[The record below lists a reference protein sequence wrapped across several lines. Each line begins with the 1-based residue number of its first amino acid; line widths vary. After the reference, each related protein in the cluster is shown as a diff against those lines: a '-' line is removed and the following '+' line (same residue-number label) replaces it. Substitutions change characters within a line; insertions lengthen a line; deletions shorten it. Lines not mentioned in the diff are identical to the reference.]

1 MRVAKNEGD
10 KIMNWQSRLEK
21 TAIALNLL
29 GLAFGFCILG
39 VLVLAKGKGAGGT
52 WVSGSLGIAVGAL
65 FLLFAIYF
73 CKHSRGASRDT
84 RTALKADLKKG
95 ELSSLKKIII

>member
-39 VLVLAKGKGAGGT
+39 VLILAKGDGAGGS
-52 WVSGSLGIAVGAL
+52 WVSGSLGVVVGAL

-73 CKHSRGASRDT
+73 CKHSASRDT

>member
-1 MRVAKNEGD
+1 
-10 KIMNWQSRLEK
+10 MNWQSRLEK

-39 VLVLAKGKGAGGT
+39 ILILAKGESAGGS
-52 WVSGSLGIAVGAL
+52 WVSGGLGIVVGTL

-73 CKHSRGASRDT
+73 CKHNRGANRDT
-84 RTALKADLKKG
+84 QTALKADLKKD
-95 ELSSLKKIII
+95 ELSSLKKIIV